1 MSSQRYTETRTVR
14 EENRPGNNGYG
25 IPINS
30 RINVPIEY
38 SADKPHEERVQEL
51 IRQRNTNV
59 QWVNDSSTGAE
70 KFRVTINIEGFH
82 QNEVNMRVDGNKL
95 VVYGEHIVNQNQSTE
110 KKIIEKSYELPRDI
124 DIHSPQVTYPTAI
137 TMQIDFPSRHSN
149 VIIDDGRLSR
159 KLVSDYDT
167 SYRAPL
173 GFSQEKS
180 SSEYTS
186 TRKIGGG
193 SGVGGLVS
201 GGYPRSPNPRI
212 YSSYER
218 LFDNATSGLDKTYSS
233 DNYYSARKSQS
244 PARRG
249 LSDSTT
255 DSFNTSTNPTYTY
268 RVAGD
273 DIQPRTTFASTS
285 RGNNSNVIEK
295 TFSETHRETHHRRSS
310 PTTGVQSSHEVEHKR
325 SGSPSLA
332 KTLDDD
338 RFRTNFA
345 IGGSTIIPSKSLNEF
360 ERHRSGSTSISKTL
374 DDDRF
379 RTNLTIGGSSITPPK
394 SLNEFERHRSD
405 STSIGKT
412 LDDDRFRTNLTIGGG
427 NIAPPRSL
435 NEFERRRS
443 NSASISKTLDEDR
456 FRTNLTIGG
465 SSIAP
470 PRSSRNV
477 EVREYS
483 RRVGGG
489 TNNNDYNFINDQPS
503 LFTQDFNSDAFYRS
517 AFQPQVFT
525 DDRGHNRVE
534 MKLDVQNYE
543 PNEIKVSV
551 SGNDLIVR
559 AEHNVER
566 PPTSS
571 TRSSFFKQ
579 ITLPP
584 NTDLGSI
591 SSQYRPDG
599 KLHITATLPN
609 EKLP

>member
-14 EENRPGNNGYG
+14 EENRLGNNGYDM
-25 IPINS
+25 PINS

-38 SADKPHEERVQEL
+38 SVNKPHEERAQEL

-59 QWVNDSSTGAE
+59 QWVNDSFTGAE

-149 VIIDDGRLSR
+149 VIIDDGRLSK

-167 SYRAPL
+167 SYRAPT
-173 GFSQEKS
+173 GFSREKS
-180 SSEYTS
+180 SSEFTS

-193 SGVGGLVS
+193 NGVGSLVS
-201 GGYPRSPNPRI
+201 GGFERSSNPRI

-218 LFDNATSGLDKTYSS
+218 LFDNATNGLDKTYST
-233 DNYYSARKSQS
+233 DNYYQARKGQI
-244 PARRG
+244 ATRRG
-249 LSDSTT
+249 LFDSTT
-255 DSFNTSTNPTYTY
+255 DSFNTSKNPTCTY
-268 RVAGD
+268 RLTGD
-273 DIQPRTTFASTS
+273 DIQPITTFASTS
-285 RGNNSNVIEK
+285 RGNNSDVIEK
-295 TFSETHRETHHRRSS
+295 TFSETHRETHHQRSS

-332 KTLDDD
+332 KSLDDD
-338 RFRTNFA
+338 RFRTNFT
-345 IGGSTIIPSKSLNEF
+345 IGGSSIAPLRPLNEF
-360 ERHRSGSTSISKTL
+360 ERHRS
-374 DDDRF
+374 
-379 RTNLTIGGSSITPPK
+379 N
-394 SLNEFERHRSD
+394 

-412 LDDDRFRTNLTIGGG
+412 LDDDRFRTN
-427 NIAPPRSL
+427 
-435 NEFERRRS
+435 F
-443 NSASISKTLDEDR
+443 
-456 FRTNLTIGG
+456 TIGG

-470 PRSSRNV
+470 LRPLNEFERHRSNSTSIGKTLDDDRFRANVTIGGGSSITPPRSSRNV
-477 EVREYS
+477 EIREYS

-489 TNNNDYNFINDQPS
+489 ANNNNYNFINDQPS
-503 LFTQDFNSDAFYRS
+503 LFTQGFNPDAFYRS
-517 AFQPQVFT
+517 AFQPQVFV
-525 DDRGHNRVE
+525 DDRGQNRIE
-534 MKLDVQNYE
+534 MKLDVQNYK

-551 SGNDLIVR
+551 SGNDLIVK

-571 TRSSFFKQ
+571 IRSSFFKQ

-584 NTDLGSI
+584 NTDLGSV
-591 SSQYRPDG
+591 SSQYHPDG
-599 KLHITATLPN
+599 KLNITANLLN
-609 EKLP
+609 EKASIGYN